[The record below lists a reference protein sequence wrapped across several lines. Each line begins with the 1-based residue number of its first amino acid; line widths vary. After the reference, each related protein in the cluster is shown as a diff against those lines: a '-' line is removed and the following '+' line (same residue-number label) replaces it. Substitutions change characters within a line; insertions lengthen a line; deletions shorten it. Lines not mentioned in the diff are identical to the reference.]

1 MSDAVI
7 VSAVRTPVGRAYK
20 GSLRATRPD
29 DLAALAIKEALA
41 RVPGLEAK
49 EIDDVILGC
58 AMPEGEQGMN
68 VARIAS
74 LRAGLPVETSAMTIN
89 RFCSSGLQAI
99 ALAAERIRGGSSEV
113 IVAGG
118 TESMSM
124 VPMGGNKISP
134 NPWLVDHYPDAYISM
149 GLGTEGIARKF
160 GITREQADQFS
171 LDSHKKA
178 LAAIA
183 ACHFNEE
190 TFPIEVKTTS
200 VPNGN
205 SASSKSKSAPKS
217 VTQTM
222 TFSVDEG
229 PRADT
234 SLEAL
239 AKLRPAFHIKGTV
252 TAGNSSQMSD
262 GAAATVVMSDAR
274 AKSLGVK
281 PLARFVAY
289 ATAGVRPEEFGI
301 GPVAAIPKVLKLAGL
316 SLNDIAV
323 IELNEA
329 FAAQSLAVIRQAGLD
344 PSRVNPNGGAIALG
358 PPHDQTQLHQ
368 HGHDYIF
375 VSLGP
380 ADVVNAVPDEPE
392 VHLVLKDGETHFTRG
407 GFAHVARNLSDA
419 PFRNVTIEFLHPQD
433 DLRNLCKSVAQG
445 DLGVCNR
452 SDTGPGGYVEEPW
465 FETKELRIDFLQL
478 RRNARF
484 VQRVPAGCLYVVL
497 DESRM
502 QDETGKP
509 AVGLRPGDVFWVP
522 AATILH
528 LRNIAPTASRYLL
541 LTFKSTQQTRVE
553 HSDQRL
559 AHWRTQN

>member
-1 MSDAVI
+1 MHEAVI
-7 VSAVRTPVGRAYK
+7 VSSIRTPVGRAYK

-89 RFCSSGLQAI
+89 RFCSSGLQSI
-99 ALAAERIRGGSSEV
+99 ALAAERIRGGSAQV

-118 TESMSM
+118 TESMSL

-149 GLGTEGIARKF
+149 GLGTENIARKF
-160 GITREQADQFS
+160 GITREQADGFS
-171 LDSHKKA
+171 LASHKKA

-183 ACHFNEE
+183 AGKFKDE
-190 TFPIEVKTTS
+190 TVPVEVHITS

-205 SASSKSKSAPKS
+205 GAKAKSAPKP
-217 VTQTM
+217 VTQRL

-234 SLEAL
+234 SLDAL
-239 AKLRPAFHIKGTV
+239 AKLKPAFHVKGTV

-289 ATAGVRPEEFGI
+289 ATAGVLPEEFGI
-301 GPVAAIPKVLKLAGL
+301 GPVAAIPKALKLAGL
-316 SLNDIAV
+316 ALKDLAV

-329 FAAQSLAVIRQAGLD
+329 FAAQSLAVIQQAGLD
-344 PSRVNPNGGAIALG
+344 PARVNPNGGAIALG
-358 PPHDQTQLHQ
+358 HP
-368 HGHDYIF
+368 
-375 VSLGP
+375 LGCTG
-380 ADVVNAVPDEPE
+380 AKLTA
-392 VHLVLKDGETHFTRG
+392 
-407 GFAHVARNLSDA
+407 S
-419 PFRNVTIEFLHPQD
+419 I
-433 DLRNLCKSVAQG
+433 LR
-445 DLGVCNR
+445 
-452 SDTGPGGYVEEPW
+452 
-465 FETKELRIDFLQL
+465 ELE

-484 VQRVPAGCLYVVL
+484 GMVTMCIGGGMGAAGIF
-497 DESRM
+497 E
-502 QDETGKP
+502 
-509 AVGLRPGDVFWVP
+509 
-522 AATILH
+522 
-528 LRNIAPTASRYLL
+528 
-541 LTFKSTQQTRVE
+541 
-553 HSDQRL
+553 RL
-559 AHWRTQN
+559 A